1 MRTAEELVKIT
12 FKAKWARWEQVLLL
26 WFLGYS
32 YREIAAAMGI
42 SKNTIR
48 GHMRRACERWGAD
61 NYRELFA
68 DAYEKY
74 PTLGIEK

>member
-1 MRTAEELVKIT
+1 M
-12 FKAKWARWEQVLLL
+12 L